1 MAELLAGMSLGFAAG
16 VSPGPLLTLVVVTA
30 LEHGPAA
37 AIRVSFAPLV
47 TDTTVILL
55 ALVVL
60 TNVPDPVFTVL
71 GLVGGVYLIVLGVGE
86 LRAQPLPTEPVE
98 RAPSVDLMRGIGVN
112 FLSPHPWLFW
122 ITAGGPLLVE
132 AWRRAPARGAAFL
145 VGFYVLI
152 VGTKATIGWV
162 IGRTRH
168 RLGAT
173 WRIRLIRVAGALL
186 VTIGLLLIIQQL

>member
-1 MAELLAGMSLGFAAG
+1 MAELLAGISLGFAAG
-16 VSPGPLLTLVVVTA
+16 VSPGPLLTLVIATA

-37 AIRVSFAPLV
+37 AVRVSFAPLV

-60 TNVPDPVFTVL
+60 TNVPDQVFTVL
-71 GLVGGVYLIVLGVGE
+71 GLVGGVYLIVLGTRE
-86 LRAQPLPTEPVE
+86 LRSRPFTGEVAE
-98 RAPSVDLMRGIGVN
+98 RGPAVDLMRGIGVN
-112 FLSPHPWLFW
+112 FLSPHPWIFW

-145 VGFYVLI
+145 IGFYVLI
-152 VGTKATIGWV
+152 VGTKATIGWT

-168 RLGAT
+168 RLGT
-173 WRIRLIRVAGALL
+173 VWRLRLVRLAGALL
-186 VTIGLLLIIQQL
+186 ISIGALLIAQQL

>member
-16 VSPGPLLTLVVVTA
+16 VSPGPLLTLVVATA

-60 TNVPDPVFTVL
+60 TNVPDRVFTVL
-71 GLVGGVYLIVLGVGE
+71 GLIGGVYLIVLGVGE
-86 LRAQPLPTEPVE
+86 LRAQPATGDPVE
-98 RAPSVDLMRGIGVN
+98 RGPAVDLMRGIGVN

-152 VGTKATIGWV
+152 VGTKATIGWF

-173 WRIRLIRVAGALL
+173 WRLRLVRVAGGLL
-186 VTIGLLLIIQQL
+186 VTIGLLLIVQQL